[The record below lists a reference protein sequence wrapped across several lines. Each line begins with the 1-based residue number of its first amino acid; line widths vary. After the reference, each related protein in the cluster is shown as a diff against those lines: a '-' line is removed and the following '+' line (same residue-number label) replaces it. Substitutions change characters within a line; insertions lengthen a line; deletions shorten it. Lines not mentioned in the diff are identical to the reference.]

1 MSASLVASHTFTAA
15 TLPQVL
21 AEVAGE
27 PTPADRCSECPT
39 PLTDR
44 EQQRGTCW
52 LCHRAELLLE
62 DSLGCD

>member
-1 MSASLVASHTFTAA
+1 MSAHVTAHTFTTA

-27 PTPADRCSECPT
+27 PTPADGCRECDS
-39 PLTDR
+39 PLTDE

-62 DSLGCD
+62 HSLGCG